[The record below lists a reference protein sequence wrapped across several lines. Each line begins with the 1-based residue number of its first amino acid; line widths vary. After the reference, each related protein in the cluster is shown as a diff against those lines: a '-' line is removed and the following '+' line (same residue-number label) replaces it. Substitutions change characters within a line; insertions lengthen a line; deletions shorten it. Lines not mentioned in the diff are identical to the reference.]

1 MLQMQ
6 KYHSIADVVVELR
19 KAAEKKS
26 NSIECEMMGRKS
38 RTDQVATVKDICLD
52 DEKEEKEKKG

>member
-1 MLQMQ
+1 MMFAAIHRRRLNWIPVHQIQ

-26 NSIECEMMGRKS
+26 SSTEYEMMERKS
-38 RTDQVATVKDICLD
+38 SKMA
-52 DEKEEKEKKG
+52 